1 MVEIPKE
8 KFPVFCYITN
18 LQSKVIIDFGNNLIK
33 LDKLL
38 YEMKQIDN
46 YHWEIDLIDRKKILE
61 LKDDKFYIND

>member
-1 MVEIPKE
+1 MVEIPTE

-46 YHWEIDLIDRKKILE
+46 CHWEIDLIDRKKILE
-61 LKDDKFYIND
+61 LKDDNFYIND